1 MTSQPA
7 FTYPIAHST
16 FIPLSYQSVTTS
28 GQTRKRKRTKSLGT
42 EPGQEDD
49 DDEDVDRPSDGE
61 DDEKVAEN
69 ENLNAVQRQSTG
81 NGNDSS
87 SGGLRGPVSQT
98 QTPTAVPWTPVI
110 ALTPASVDGEPDDE
124 NNTSNDE
131 TVSEE
136 TRKSA
141 RGNLEHRIRNAGYDE
156 DITDALPPTQPS
168 SLHAKHMSNLNT
180 ILHLCLLR
188 RDWKR
193 AKRAF
198 KLLLLSDSETDVR
211 NLRLKGIWK
220 LGVEILSWED
230 ENATTDDQGDSPP
243 NKDYTKAMEYMNRL
257 VIMYP
262 HYKHYVIGKGVNATT
277 ILPILMHF
285 EILALH
291 DKLST
296 ALTTGEAT
304 VVIEVIA
311 GITAVTDRLKSL
323 QETPP
328 WVDMVELW
336 KLRGQLYTWA
346 ADLSLTLLNDEKT
359 HIKYKIIG
367 HKLALK
373 MKERRIPEWKEFAF
387 EYDGE
392 IIDDEDDSDAME
404 TPF

>member
-16 FIPLSYQSVTTS
+16 FIPVSYQSVTTS
-28 GQTRKRKRTKSLGT
+28 GQIRKRKRTKSLGT
-42 EPGQEDD
+42 EPGQDD
-49 DDEDVDRPSDGE
+49 GDDNGDGDNADQASDREEARDVAQ
-61 DDEKVAEN
+61 DEN
-69 ENLNAVQRQSTG
+69 RNASQRQQSST
-81 NGNDSS
+81 S
-87 SGGLRGPVSQT
+87 SGGGLRSLASQAQTATAAPWAPVN
-98 QTPTAVPWTPVI
+98 
-110 ALTPASVDGEPDDE
+110 ALTVASADDKSNDE
-124 NNTSNDE
+124 NNTSDDQ
-131 TVSEE
+131 SEE
-136 TRKSA
+136 KSKPG
-141 RGNLEHRIRNAGYDE
+141 RGNIEHRIRNAGYGA
-156 DITDALPPTQPS
+156 DITDALPPIQPS
-168 SLHAKHMSNLNT
+168 SLQAKHMSHLNT

-198 KLLLLSDSETDVR
+198 KLLLLSDSQTDVR

-220 LGVEILSWED
+220 LGVEILSWEEEEITAPD
-230 ENATTDDQGDSPP
+230 NREDSSP
-243 NKDYTKAMEYMNRL
+243 KRDYTKAVEYMNRL

-285 EILALH
+285 EIFALH
-291 DKLST
+291 EKLST
-296 ALTTGEAT
+296 ALTSGEAT

-328 WVDMVELW
+328 WVDMGELW

-346 ADLSLTLLNDEKT
+346 ADLSLRLLNDEGT
-359 HIKYKIIG
+359 HIKYKILG

-373 MKERRIPEWKEFAF
+373 MKERRISGWKEFAF

-392 IIDDEDDSDAME
+392 IIDEDDDNDIADRS
-404 TPF
+404 F